1 MVSKIVV
8 NKMIYIFAAE
18 YCGTMKNWVYEGA
31 IALVKDSQASQEVL
45 NKIDVELGKNGFIV
59 DKFCSPK
66 YQSCTNIRTDY

>member
-1 MVSKIVV
+1 
-8 NKMIYIFAAE
+8 
-18 YCGTMKNWVYEGA
+18 MKNWVYEGA